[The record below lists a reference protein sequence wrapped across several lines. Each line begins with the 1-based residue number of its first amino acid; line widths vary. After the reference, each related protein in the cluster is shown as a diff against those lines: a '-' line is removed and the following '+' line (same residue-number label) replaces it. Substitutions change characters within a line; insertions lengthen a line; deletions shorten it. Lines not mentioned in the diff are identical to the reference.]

1 MKKYFSVADVAMM
14 GMGAELEEEECFE
27 LSKSTFIVYRIMA
40 LPKVKGIF

>member
-27 LSKSTFIVYRIMA
+27 LSKSMFIVYKIKI
-40 LPKVKGIF
+40 LLNV